1 MPMGEI
7 KGKFNYRV
15 FLIDPQIFTQ
25 IFDRPY
31 LRKGAD
37 IRTLSSP
44 DARGPAPY
52 KFALSENFCTGTLK
66 GSNLR
71 GKIFKFRKNSISR
84 VTYGGPQFLFQGVQH
99 DVQTGLYA
107 NF

>member
-1 MPMGEI
+1 MGEI
-7 KGKFNYRV
+7 KGKFNYRI
-15 FLIDPQIFTQ
+15 FLFDPQIFTQ

-44 DARGPAPY
+44 DARGPSPLQICSQW
-52 KFALSENFCTGTLK
+52 KFLYGHSKGVKFKGENFQISKKTPYLE
-66 GSNLR
+66 LR
-71 GKIFKFRKNSISR
+71 MGD
-84 VTYGGPQFLFQGVQH
+84 PQFLFQGVQH
-99 DVQTGLYA
+99 DVQTGLHA